1 MKHRAEFARADDH
14 SVARGTSSTWKG
26 LFVTEIRV
34 SSQDDCAHQRSAS
47 LWRQARGIL
56 SPIEPIG
63 FMTRITR
70 RWFRRV
76 LLLMLAI
83 SAQVPACEY
92 GQRPNGDGQ
101 ATAYR
106 TTLTTTPPPATP
118 YV

>member
-1 MKHRAEFARADDH
+1 
-14 SVARGTSSTWKG
+14 
-26 LFVTEIRV
+26 
-34 SSQDDCAHQRSAS
+34 
-47 LWRQARGIL
+47 
-56 SPIEPIG
+56 
-63 FMTRITR
+63 MTRITR